1 MKNCVRCKHFNDY
14 CSMTGQEKNCPDFEP
29 LEEKPSFK
37 IGDHVS
43 YNGEYGTI
51 NKIDL
56 RKKQALVRFFG
67 CTRWLRLHQIE
78 KSEQKNF
85 KKDL

>member
-29 LEEKPSFK
+29 HEENHGISV
-37 IGDHVS
+37 GDHVKFDRQ
-43 YNGEYGTI
+43 YGTV

-56 RKKQALVRFFG
+56 SKNSALVRFFG
-67 CTRWLRLHQIE
+67 CAKWIRTDKLE
-78 KSEQKNF
+78 KVTKKNF